1 MKRVYILSLC
11 AALVTIDYIKADGKT
26 AISGQGE
33 MKFKV
38 LYTSDHLPP
47 EAQQALKG
55 AHGGF
60 AVDLGRGKGETYFAL
75 KGAGIVQISAD
86 LKSTRMV
93 DTPEEVKNT
102 NLHNTT
108 IWHAPDGN
116 AHLLFPGNETSK
128 VFVTGLDGKLDAV
141 LGPPEAGVD
150 LGNVTPNEYFK
161 SNGRFVPTD
170 VEQLDGKLYIATGY
184 SKLDYVLTAR
194 ILRTSPVELAWNN
207 LSFGGKGTEPGQF
220 NTGHG
225 ITVAPKQKRLDIAD
239 RANGEVDRFSADG
252 KYLSTLNMPKDSFPC
267 DTYYLGEY
275 AAVAS
280 LNNPDKTK
288 GAAIYILK
296 NNQLVSTVMPRE
308 ELGLTNFMHIHNA
321 VLRQIGKKYYLIA
334 QAWNPGDFAILEQ
347 VK

>member
-1 MKRVYILSLC
+1 MKRIYILALC
-11 AALVTIDYIKADGKT
+11 AALFAINFVRADGKT
-26 AISGQGE
+26 SVSGQGQ
-33 MKFKV
+33 MKFRV

-60 AVDLGRGKGETYFAL
+60 AVDLGKGRGETYFAL
-75 KGAGIVQISAD
+75 KGAGIVKISAD
-86 LKSTRMV
+86 LKSTQMV
-93 DTPEEVKNT
+93 DTPDEMKNT
-102 NLHNTT
+102 NLHNST
-108 IWHAPDGN
+108 IWHAPDGKS
-116 AHLLFPGNETSK
+116 HLMFPGNEAGK
-128 VFVTGLDGKLDAV
+128 VFVTGLDGKLDTT
-141 LGPPEAGVD
+141 LGTPEAGVD
-150 LGNVTPNEYFK
+150 LGNPAPNEYFK
-161 SNGRFVPTD
+161 ADGKFVPTD

-194 ILRTSPVELAWNN
+194 ILKTSPVELAWNN
-207 LSFGGKGTEPGQF
+207 LSFGGKGSEPGQF

-225 ITVAPKQKRLDIAD
+225 ITVPPKTKRLDIAD
-239 RANGEVDRFSADG
+239 RANGEIDRYSPDG
-252 KYLSTLNMPKDSFPC
+252 KYLSTLAMPKDSFPC
-267 DTYYLGEY
+267 DTYYLNEY

-296 NNQLVSTVMPRE
+296 NNQVVSTILPKE

-321 VLRQIGKKYYLIA
+321 VLRQIGRKYYLIA

-347 VK
+347 VL